1 MQSYGSCTLR
11 FYSMRYINIQSF
23 LLVPLAVSE
32 LISGQSSKC
41 KNIQRAI
48 TLQYD
53 NVEVRFLSN
62 ALLLN
67 EMYIPTKFLV
77 DISCSFR
84 VMSRTRCGRTD
95 GHMGGQK
102 KRWLQICFSFE
113 KHKKFNKSCALII
126 TTHAGFVCLS
136 DVAVKHAYNTRM
148 STLLI
153 LKYK

>member
-1 MQSYGSCTLR
+1 
-11 FYSMRYINIQSF
+11 MRYINIQSF
-23 LLVPLAVSE
+23 LLVPLVVSE
-32 LISGQSSKC
+32 FISGQSSKC

-77 DISCSFR
+77 VISCSFR

-95 GHMGGQK
+95 VHTDGHTGGQTDK
-102 KRWLQICFSFE
+102 AATICFPYGE
-113 KHKKFNKSCALII
+113 HKNI
-126 TTHAGFVCLS
+126 
-136 DVAVKHAYNTRM
+136 
-148 STLLI
+148 
-153 LKYK
+153 